1 MRINLICGE
10 QEYYFQVAVCE
21 VIFILCGIYG
31 YYFQVSVCEQLS
43 LSCVVNRNYIIK
55 YPCVNSY
62 FHPV

>member
-31 YYFQVSVCEQLS
+31 YYFQVSVCEQLF
-43 LSCVVNRNYIIK
+43 LTCAVNTDNIFMCLF
-55 YPCVNSY
+55 PMW
-62 FHPV
+62 